1 MTGIVRKINDVW
13 MITWDAPDTGTTEPI
28 LHWEKPLSPESVK
41 ITESSIDKGY
51 VFEGREVEFEKNK
64 IDFNKATV
72 WGIITTLLLMF
83 FCKLIF

>member
-1 MTGIVRKINDVW
+1 MHKVLDLLFK
-13 MITWDAPDTGTTEPI
+13 
-28 LHWEKPLSPESVK
+28 
-41 ITESSIDKGY
+41 
-51 VFEGREVEFEKNK
+51 FEKNK